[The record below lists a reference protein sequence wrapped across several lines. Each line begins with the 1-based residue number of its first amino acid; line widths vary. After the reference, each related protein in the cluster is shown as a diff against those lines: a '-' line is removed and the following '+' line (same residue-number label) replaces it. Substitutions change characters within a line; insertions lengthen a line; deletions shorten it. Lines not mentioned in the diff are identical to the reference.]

1 MSDENKEKNL
11 PETPDDGK
19 ENVDGDWEWDAAVP
33 ETATDDITLD
43 DLAPVEEDSDTKEEA
58 PAEKEESPAPAEEE
72 KTEKEENKTEKKSQK
87 KKENKTEKKED
98 ESEKKD
104 TPCVIC
110 GKSTKNSSSDLYCAD
125 CARKYLRTHFGIPQ
139 IILAFVMVFFAAF
152 GYFICVSSVD
162 ISAQLVKIESHVEQK
177 RHIDAIEGIQALS
190 EDVAAL
196 DDGINAVMATFNK
209 NHKTTDFFVDGD
221 RSMRIMLNAYVDSLP
236 FNESQ
241 MNTFIGIV
249 RTEFGEDKIQ
259 SHKYKKIKD
268 MYDYCLEVM
277 DYSKD
282 IAEDWYTFM
291 YTDEKTSEQKIK
303 YEEALAYLDTCP
315 NETPAQKSINGWYR
329 YIAASFAEQDESVIF
344 EIFENLIKDL
354 GDYGYLF
361 DFTYLQLAW
370 SYEDYDR
377 VEVIADRLYE
387 RNINSTDAYYY
398 AIRANI
404 IQGDFNKANE
414 RCERL
419 FADNPESLDYY
430 SAKAEVLRRQG
441 KFQESIDVCKDG
453 IAKGMD
459 AQIYNQQAI
468 SYMLL
473 ENKEAAL
480 EAANSAFEIITMSTE
495 SAAPYEVLNTI
506 ALIAHLCDNTDLYDT
521 ISQSFVNDAGEVEFD
536 EKVTQ
541 CIEGDITFE
550 EIFMEGYGDI

>member
-19 ENVDGDWEWDAAVP
+19 ENVDGDWKWDAAVP

-43 DLAPVEEDSDTKEEA
+43 DLTSVEEDSDKKEEA
-58 PAEKEESPAPAEEE
+58 PAEKEEETAPVEEE
-72 KTEKEENKTEKKSQK
+72 KPEKEEKKTEKKSQK

-104 TPCVIC
+104 TACVIC

-139 IILAFVMVFFAAF
+139 IILAFVMVFMAAF
-152 GYFICVSSVD
+152 GYFICVTSVD
-162 ISAQLVKIESHVEQK
+162 MSAQLVKVEKHIEQK
-177 RHIDAIEGIQALS
+177 RHIDAVEGIQTLS

-196 DDGINAVMATFNK
+196 DDGINAVMTTFNK
-209 NHKTTDFFVDGD
+209 NHKAVDFFVDGD
-221 RSMRIMLNAYVDSLP
+221 RSMRIMLNSYVDSLA
-236 FNESQ
+236 FNENQ
-241 MNTFIGIV
+241 MNTFIGVV
-249 RTEFGEDKIQ
+249 RTELGEDKIK
-259 SHKYKKIKD
+259 SRKYKKIKD
-268 MYDYCLEVM
+268 MYDYSLEVM
-277 DYSKD
+277 SYSKE
-282 IAEDWYTFM
+282 IGEDWYAFM

-303 YEEALAYLDTCP
+303 YEEALAYLDSCP
-315 NETPAQKSINGWYR
+315 NETLAQKSINGWYR
-329 YIAASFAEQDESVIF
+329 YIAATFAEQDKSVLF
-344 EIFENLIKDL
+344 EIFNNLIEEL

-361 DFTYLQLAW
+361 DPTYLQLAW
-370 SYEDYDR
+370 TYEDYDR
-377 VEVIADRLYE
+377 VEIIADRLYE
-387 RNINSTDAYYY
+387 RSINSTDAYYY

-404 IQGDFNKANE
+404 IQGDFNKADE
-414 RCERL
+414 RCERI

-430 SAKAEVLRRQG
+430 SAKAEVLRRQN

-480 EAANSAFEIITMSTE
+480 EAANSAYEIIVMSTE
-495 SAAPYEVLNTI
+495 SSAPYEVLNTI
-506 ALIAHLCDNTDLYDT
+506 ALIAHLCGDTDLYDT
-521 ISQSFVNDAGEVEFD
+521 ISQYFVNDAGEVEFD